1 MRTPIARMPSS
12 TRLMKSALFIA
23 ASLRAPITIIGP
35 LTDGLRATFH
45 LGAAEAGL
53 LTALPLLAFA
63 VVSPFA
69 AWLAKYGLEK
79 SLFGAMALITAGIL
93 VRSAGSLWSLYVGTC
108 VIGCGV
114 AVGNVLLP
122 SLLKRE
128 FSDHMAS
135 LTATY
140 VIIMA
145 LAAACA
151 SVVAVPL
158 ARASGF
164 GWPIALGSTAVLPLL
179 AGAWIWKLDNW
190 AASSNSNPIQRKY
203 RIWSSAM
210 AWQVTLF
217 LGLNSFVYYVA
228 IGWLPSILIEFGY
241 SPEQAGSLHG
251 AMQISGAI
259 PALLLIPAASRVRDH
274 GKIAAGSSLLS
285 AIGIIGLI
293 LEPNRAGLWIVAF
306 GAGTGAALVL
316 GLSFLGLRA
325 SSSHGT
331 AVLSGMAQGVGYGLA
346 AAGPPLIGA
355 FRQTQNAWTLPLLA
369 CAVLCVLM
377 SVLGMLAGRSVTIES
392 QHDEPSGRESEPGRR
407 PADDAQVT

>member
-1 MRTPIARMPSS
+1 M
-12 TRLMKSALFIA
+12 
-23 ASLRAPITIIGP
+23 
-35 LTDGLRATFH
+35 
-45 LGAAEAGL
+45 
-53 LTALPLLAFA
+53 
-63 VVSPFA
+63 
-69 AWLAKYGLEK
+69 
-79 SLFGAMALITAGIL
+79 
-93 VRSAGSLWSLYVGTC
+93 
-108 VIGCGV
+108 IGCGV

-203 RIWSSAM
+203 RIWSSAI